1 MTPDTGSADV
11 SHSSHSA
18 VSLLGVAKRFG
29 PVAAVTDVSLTV
41 RRGEM
46 FGVIGA
52 DGAGKTT
59 VIRLICGLLH
69 PDGGDVRVFGRDR
82 EAPLARFP
90 MTRRLQRRLWRH
102 IESVENFWETLE
114 EIEAGSLGKL
124 GMSRPLLKFGGG
136 SVEILHDV
144 GD

>member
-1 MTPDTGSADV
+1 MTRHLPKGA
-11 SHSSHSA
+11 
-18 VSLLGVAKRFG
+18 L
-29 PVAAVTDVSLTV
+29 TDVPPHDKP
-41 RRGEM
+41 
-46 FGVIGA
+46 A
-52 DGAGKTT
+52 DDPPA
-59 VIRLICGLLH
+59 
-69 PDGGDVRVFGRDR
+69 DR

>member
-69 PDGGDVRVFGRDR
+69 PDGGDVRVVRPR
-82 EAPLARFP
+82 SRSPAR
-90 MTRRLQRRLWRH
+90 
-102 IESVENFWETLE
+102 
-114 EIEAGSLGKL
+114 
-124 GMSRPLLKFGGG
+124 
-136 SVEILHDV
+136 
-144 GD
+144 